1 MSSLGKRKY
10 YGSSSSTAIMKKYKA
25 AERKPT
31 ELEVKRL
38 MARMLKTRGITP
50 EVKFFTTIISG
61 TALNNTVGAMT
72 SLNLV
77 AQGTDENN
85 RIGDRI
91 RIRSVEIRGNVAS
104 TNNLENGFLALLC
117 DKQPN
122 GAIPAMCSDFNST
135 AVTPYNCSSTV
146 PPLAGCPIRNKNAAK
161 RYTYYRE
168 KQWSANQP
176 VAAAQ
181 YMTTGPSGFVFKKT
195 FSTPLEIEFSN
206 TTGVI
211 TSVGTNDLLF
221 AYSSY
226 VGSNSSISFYAQIH
240 FTDA

>member
-1 MSSLGKRKY
+1 MKRKY
-10 YGSSSSTAIMKKYKA
+10 TSTYPALTMVKKAK
-25 AERKPT
+25 T
-31 ELEVKRL
+31 ETKKLHSDADVKRL
-38 MARMLKTRGITP
+38 LAKMLRTRGISP

-61 TALNNTVGAMT
+61 VTLNSTVGAMT

-91 RIRSVEIRGNVAS
+91 RIKSVEIRGNIAS

-122 GAIPAMCSDFNST
+122 GAAPAMCSDFNST
-135 AVTPYNCSSTV
+135 SVTPYNASSTV
-146 PPLAGCPIRNKNAAK
+146 PPLAACPLRNRNAAK

-181 YMTTGPSGFVFKKT
+181 YMTTGPTGFTFKKT
-195 FSTPLEIEFSN
+195 FSTPLEVEFSN

-211 TSVGTNDLLF
+211 TSVGTNNLLF

-226 VGSNSSISFYAQIH
+226 VGANSSISFYAQIQ